1 MALFPYTFSNS
12 DEFTYQNTACNT
24 YDFLGQG
31 IFGQNKSLDIGQVYK
46 TNSAFINFSQ
56 TPLII

>member
-1 MALFPYTFSNS
+1 MNLNIKVRHATLI
-12 DEFTYQNTACNT
+12 EFW
-24 YDFLGQG
+24 GKG
-31 IFGQNKSLDIGQVYK
+31 IFGQNKSLVIGQVYK